1 MVLCLKV
8 RNKIMRGRVLR
19 SFVPVN
25 VVCLGNLHICA
36 SPSSNVSSSLY
47 YLKLT
52 PPPPPGAQFLQ
63 MTDMFLICVS
73 VCPVA
78 DKFLL
83 ADIIAHIP
91 VPRSILQ
98 FRKLLLSLC
107 ATVYIPFYCNSF
119 LRTTGSVTYMEGQTL
134 GTNCPSPPCF
144 SVKDMDELH
153 LSPSVLISQVF
164 RFPYGGIICS
174 ILLFI

>member
-52 PPPPPGAQFLQ
+52 PPPTRGPIFADDGY
-63 MTDMFLICVS
+63 VS
-73 VCPVA
+73 HLCQ
-78 DKFLL
+78 
-83 ADIIAHIP
+83 
-91 VPRSILQ
+91 R
-98 FRKLLLSLC
+98 LSC
-107 ATVYIPFYCNSF
+107 C
-119 LRTTGSVTYMEGQTL
+119 
-134 GTNCPSPPCF
+134 
-144 SVKDMDELH
+144 
-153 LSPSVLISQVF
+153 
-164 RFPYGGIICS
+164 
-174 ILLFI
+174 